1 MRQTIIV
8 SVSFQHVMQ
17 HLCRIANI
25 NTLMSDKDSDD
36 ECKKQR
42 QENDYRNAQQFRQT
56 YTESFTQIIWV
67 TIFLRYM
74 WAPKHTQGMFSL
86 PQNDGERLR
95 KLQVGRLIDWLV
107 SLWLHKYNSI
117 FEASLSSIFLLA
129 FTALNQFASTARTN
143 IPMLRE
149 SELPWNLRFSVPQN
163 AERYVDVLT
172 SQNTSM

>member
-1 MRQTIIV
+1 
-8 SVSFQHVMQ
+8 
-17 HLCRIANI
+17 
-25 NTLMSDKDSDD
+25 MSDKDSDD

-95 KLQVGRLIDWLV
+95 KLQVGRLID
-107 SLWLHKYNSI
+107 
-117 FEASLSSIFLLA
+117 
-129 FTALNQFASTARTN
+129 
-143 IPMLRE
+143 
-149 SELPWNLRFSVPQN
+149 
-163 AERYVDVLT
+163 
-172 SQNTSM
+172 